1 MKRFLIILFFGGLT
15 QTVSSQT
22 VKTTLTYSVND
33 AAKRTNKSPVLI
45 MLHGYGSNETD
56 LFDISKAID
65 SRFIT
70 FSLRAPIEVGEGGYC
85 WYILNRVTG
94 QNATYDY
101 KVAKES
107 ATKILSFIS
116 NACKAYNVDS
126 TQVYLMG
133 FSQGAI
139 MSFELALSAPKKIRG
154 ILALSGR
161 LMEESKS
168 VKTNWDLVSKVKVFM
183 AHGNSDNVIKI
194 HEAEKASA
202 FFKEKK
208 VSDLTYK
215 TYEMPHTI
223 CGAELNDIKSWLTK
237 AISPDKKTEQ
247 KKAVK

>member
-1 MKRFLIILFFGGLT
+1 MKRFILFFVFVGLI
-15 QTVSSQT
+15 QTAISQ
-22 VKTTLTYSVND
+22 VIKTTLTYSVND

-45 MLHGYGSNETD
+45 MLHGYGSNESD
-56 LFDISKAID
+56 LFDISKALD

-85 WYILNRVTG
+85 WYVLNRTPG

-101 KVAKES
+101 KIAKES
-107 ATKILSFIS
+107 AAKILSFIS

-139 MSFELALSAPKKIRG
+139 MSYELALASPKKIKG

-161 LMEESKS
+161 LMEESKTI
-168 VKTNWDLVSKVKVFM
+168 KTNGDFVAKIKVFM
-183 AHGNSDNVIKI
+183 AHGYSDNVIKI
-194 HEAEKASA
+194 DEAEKAFA

-208 VSDLTYK
+208 VTDVTYK
-215 TYEMPHTI
+215 SYEMTHTI
-223 CGAELNDIKSWLTK
+223 SGAELNDIKAWLIK
-237 AISPDKKTEQ
+237 AISPVKKTEQ
-247 KKAVK
+247 KKMVK